1 MQDPGSERQNES
13 FRNKNICVHGR
24 ALKAYV
30 LRIDPGASEAFG
42 GLLSA
47 AGGSSGCCISFG
59 RLGDLLRVISASL
72 SLK

>member
-1 MQDPGSERQNES
+1 MQYPGSERQNET
-13 FRNKNICVHGR
+13 FRNKNICVLSR
-24 ALKAYV
+24 ALKACV
-30 LRIDPGASEAFG
+30 LRIDPGASEAFR

-59 RLGDLLRVISASL
+59 RLGDLLRLISALL